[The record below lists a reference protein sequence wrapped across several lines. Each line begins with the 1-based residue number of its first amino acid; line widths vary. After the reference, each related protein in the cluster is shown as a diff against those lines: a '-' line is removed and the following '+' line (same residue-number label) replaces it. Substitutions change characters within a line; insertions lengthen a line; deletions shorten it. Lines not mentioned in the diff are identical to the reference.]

1 MITASNEELGVV
13 EFHAVEHDREQQ
25 RREERDPC
33 HRVCV
38 CVSVCLC
45 VLGTLVVV
53 LSVRY
58 TRIDPPVRCIL
69 GCLTKYLHS
78 PNTKSASPI
87 EWNPHVHPHPIF
99 GAS

>member
-1 MITASNEELGVV
+1 MSNEELRVV

-25 RREERDPC
+25 RREERDPY

-69 GCLTKYLHS
+69 GCLPQHEVGQSSRVEPACSSSSHFWSFVMET
-78 PNTKSASPI
+78 
-87 EWNPHVHPHPIF
+87 
-99 GAS
+99 G